1 MKHSRCL
8 VFSPYASWNY
18 HTQIELTIARAL
30 ALRGAEVW
38 VLTCDGLF
46 PVCDVHR
53 RNLNP
58 RKPGSCNVCQ
68 AESAIAM
75 AEHGVRYHWLSR
87 FVPVNVAREIEA
99 WAAALRDDELA
110 QACWRNAAIGEWA
123 LSSALYQ
130 ERRARPDFADAE
142 FTASFRRQ
150 LVSTALAFAGASGAF
165 DELQPDLLFTLNG
178 RFFAHRAAIEV
189 ARARGVRF
197 VTHERGF
204 LKDTLYLHDREL
216 KHELEGDRRL
226 WTLLRERAL
235 DDREIDFVERVLHER
250 RFGKG
255 MSWSVRYSPPPEEEA
270 GLRAKLSLDDRPIV
284 ALFTSSEDEQAT
296 FPDWSAGAFQDGRDW
311 LDATVEIARATPSHQ
326 FVIRMHPALVSMGS
340 AVAALEHS
348 AKLAERLPENCRIV
362 APKDDVSSYTLA
374 DAAEVVVVY
383 YTTMGLEVA
392 ARGKQV
398 LCVAAGWY
406 GHAGF
411 ARFVA
416 RPSEYASA
424 LRDALGRPADV
435 EIARRALRFA
445 HAVFARWSIAFD
457 LVVEEPMHR
466 GKRNFRT
473 SSELNPGRHDTLDRI
488 CAFLL
493 DGAELFPIEAAGDTD
508 ARHAIE
514 TARIEASL
522 GIADASADPT
532 SRILDA
538 EAAFTDGRAD
548 LACELLMLALDPNS
562 PTLDMAWT
570 SRAWRDLAAI
580 LHATGHSED
589 AAAALEQALSVDPND
604 QAAREDLAVLRG
616 D

>member
-30 ALRGAEVW
+30 TLRGAEVW

-58 RKPGSCNVCQ
+58 RKTGSCNTCQ
-68 AESAIAM
+68 ADSAQAM
-75 AEHGVRYHWLSR
+75 AEHGVRYQWLSR
-87 FVPVNVAREIEA
+87 FVPMDVAREIET

-110 QACWRNAAIGEWA
+110 QARWRDASIGEWA

-130 ERRARPDFADAE
+130 ERRARPDFANPE
-142 FTASFRRQ
+142 FAASFRRQ
-150 LVSTALAFAGASGAF
+150 LVATALAFAGASAAF

-189 ARARGVRF
+189 ARSRGVRF

-226 WTLLRERAL
+226 WTSLRERPL

-270 GLRAKLSLDDRPIV
+270 GLRAKLALDERPIV

-311 LDATVEIARATPSHQ
+311 LDATVEIARAIPTHQ

-340 AVAALEHS
+340 AVAALEH
-348 AKLAERLPENCRIV
+348 AAELATRLPENCRIV

-374 DAAEVVVVY
+374 DAAEAIVVY
-383 YTTMGLEVA
+383 YTTMGLEMA

-424 LRDALGRPADV
+424 LHDALGRPPNIEV
-435 EIARRALRFA
+435 ARQALRFA
-445 HAVFARWSIAFD
+445 HAVFARWSLPFD

-466 GKRNFRT
+466 GKRRFRT
-473 SSELNPGRHDTLDRI
+473 SLELRPGRHELLDRI

-493 DGAELFPIEAAGDTD
+493 DGADLFAPDPIADVEARRA
-508 ARHAIE
+508 AE
-514 TARIEASL
+514 TSRIEASL
-522 GIADASADPT
+522 GLGAPPVDPASRVLEAESAFADGQAD
-532 SRILDA
+532 R
-538 EAAFTDGRAD
+538 
-548 LACELLMLALDPNS
+548 ACELLLLALDPTTPALD
-562 PTLDMAWT
+562 PTWT
-570 SRAWRDLAAI
+570 NRAWRDLAAI
-580 LHATGHSED
+580 LHATGHEED
-589 AAAALEQALSVDPND
+589 ATAALEQALRLDPTD
-604 QAAREDLAVLRG
+604 EAAREDLTVLRG
-616 D
+616 G